1 MNRKYFGDTRDLF
14 KFDLVR
20 HLVKSLPELGGFAFV
35 PMLTEN
41 STGKTK
47 KSRIKTDLDRAVKAG
62 KAGSQNQKLR
72 EQLVRLQEISVD
84 REYLSGVSDYFSGEK
99 ILIDICGDELFTHAG
114 RDSYLGSVF
123 TSFPKNAL
131 IFFDPD
137 TGLADAKADN
147 RHLLMQEIRQI
158 HNRMDKNSILMLY
171 QHFPRVSHN
180 GFVKKRC
187 RDLEKLTGSC
197 PLTITDNE
205 VIFFLM
211 AKNPKLAAR
220 LKDTLECYADTY
232 PALYAYCADTG
243 SSRLR

>member
-1 MNRKYFGDTRDLF
+1 MNRKFFGDTRDLF

-20 HLVKSLPELGGFAFV
+20 HLMKSLPELAGFAFV
-35 PMLTEN
+35 PMLTDT
-41 STGKTK
+41 STRGTK
-47 KSRIKTDLDRAVKAG
+47 KSRTKTDLEHAVRSG

-72 EQLVRLQEISVD
+72 EQLSRLQEISGD

-99 ILIDICGDELFTHAG
+99 ILIDICGDEPFTHAG

-123 TSFPKNAL
+123 SSFPKKAL

-137 TGLADAKADN
+137 TGLADATADN

-158 HNRMDKNSILMLY
+158 HSHMDKNSILMIY
-171 QHFPRVSHN
+171 QHFPRVSHD

-187 RDLEKLTGSC
+187 KELEKLTGSC

-232 PALYAYCADTG
+232 PALYAYCAETG